1 MRSSMPAAR
10 GDLSSRELDLLRTA
24 VQWADHAR
32 DRRHCLRVTE
42 HVWKSHMKSIYRKL
56 DVASRADAVRTGAAG
71 GLL

>member
-1 MRSSMPAAR
+1 MRSSVAAAR

-32 DRRHCLRVTE
+32 DRRHCLRATE
-42 HVWKSHMKSIYRKL
+42 HVEVTQKSIYRKL
-56 DVASRADAVRTGAAG
+56 DVASRADAVRTGAAH